1 MTLIIECE
9 TLRQSYRW
17 TLRPGEC
24 ARIGRSPWIEFSI
37 TEDLAMAN
45 EHLQIDYSHH
55 PAWKW
60 IAPPPENVTSTLDEA
75 LRVSNQTTFILGSSQ
90 FKITWVQRLLHESR
104 SHELSDVESTTVCEA
119 QPWKA
124 DRVGLV
130 ELGIKTDV
138 IKQLDGYTSRI
149 EAVLCW
155 KEQGQMQEALRLIA
169 WELDHEN
176 RITWLI
182 KSLPKDRIAPD
193 VVGMM
198 NAWIFEPSEL
208 HRQTAAQ
215 WMGNLQTSAPEY
227 WSLGAIAWTGGSL
240 GPATSPVVTPPRSL
254 PVLAAITALQLTAS
268 QFSEFDVIEKAIAIG
283 LEILRVEDSS
293 TCGPVKTG
301 DLDACR
307 S

>member
-37 TEDLAMAN
+37 SEDLAMAS

-55 PAWKW
+55 PVWNW
-60 IAPPPENVTSTLDEA
+60 IAPSPENVTSTLGEA
-75 LRVSNQTTFILGSSQ
+75 LRASNHTTFVIGSTQ
-90 FKITWVQRLLHESR
+90 CKITWVQRLLHDNR
-104 SHELSDVESTTVCEA
+104 SHDISDAESTAVCEA

-130 ELGIKTDV
+130 ELGIKADV

-169 WELDHEN
+169 WELDHQT
-176 RITWLI
+176 RVTWLI
-182 KSLPKDRIAPD
+182 KAIPKDRIASD
-193 VVGMM
+193 VIGMM
-198 NAWIFEPSEL
+198 NSWIFETSEL

-215 WMGNLQTSAPEY
+215 WMENLQTSAPEY
-227 WSLGAIAWTGGSL
+227 WALGAIAWTGGSL

-268 QFSEFDVIEKAIAIG
+268 QLTEIDLIEKAITVG
-283 LEILRVEDSS
+283 LEILRVEESS
-293 TCGPVKTG
+293 ICSPVKTG

>member
-24 ARIGRSPWIEFSI
+24 ARIGRSPWVEFSI
-37 TEDLAMAN
+37 SEDLAMAN

-55 PAWKW
+55 PVWNW
-60 IAPPPENVTSTLDEA
+60 IAPPPENVTSSLDET
-75 LRVSNQTTFILGSSQ
+75 LRASNHTTFVIGSTQ
-90 FKITWVQRLLHESR
+90 CKITWVHHPLHESR
-104 SHELSDVESTTVCEA
+104 SRERSDAESTATCEA

-130 ELGIKTDV
+130 ELGIKASV
-138 IKQLDGYTSRI
+138 IKQLDGYNSRI
-149 EAVLCW
+149 EAVLGW
-155 KEQGQMQEALRLIA
+155 KELGQIQEALRLIA
-169 WELDHEN
+169 WELDHQT
-176 RITWLI
+176 RTIWLI
-182 KSLPKDRIAPD
+182 KSLPIDRIALD

-198 NAWIFEPSEL
+198 NAWNAEPSEL
-208 HRQTAAQ
+208 HRKTTEQ
-215 WMGNLQTSAPEY
+215 WMEKLQTSAPEY
-227 WSLGAIAWTGGSL
+227 WALGAIAWTGGSL

-254 PVLAAITALQLTAS
+254 PVLAVITALQLTAA
-268 QFSEFDVIEKAIAIG
+268 QLSEFDLIEKAIAVG
-283 LEILRVEDSS
+283 LEMLRVEDSS
-293 TCGPVKTG
+293 TCSPVKTG

>member
-24 ARIGRSPWIEFSI
+24 ARIGRSPWVEFSI
-37 TEDLAMAN
+37 SEDLEMAS

-55 PAWKW
+55 PLWNW

-75 LRVSNQTTFILGSSQ
+75 LRASSYTAFVIGSTPC
-90 FKITWVQRLLHESR
+90 KITWVHHPLHERRSR
-104 SHELSDVESTTVCEA
+104 ERSDAESTAIREA

-130 ELGIKTDV
+130 ELGIKADV

-169 WELDHEN
+169 WELDHQT
-176 RITWLI
+176 RVTWFI
-182 KSLPKDRIAPD
+182 NSLPKDRIASD
-193 VVGMM
+193 VIDMM
-198 NAWIFEPSEL
+198 TAWISDPSDL

-215 WMGNLQTSAPEY
+215 WMENLQTSAPEY
-227 WSLGAIAWTGGSL
+227 WALGAIAWTGGSL

-254 PVLAAITALQLTAS
+254 PVLAVITALQLTAS
-268 QFSEFDVIEKAIAIG
+268 QLSEFDLIEKAIAIG
-283 LEILRVEDSS
+283 LEILRVESSS
-293 TCGPVKTG
+293 TCSPVKTG

>member
-37 TEDLAMAN
+37 SEDLAIAS

-55 PAWKW
+55 PVWNW
-60 IAPPPENVTSTLDEA
+60 IAPSPENITSTLGEA
-75 LRVSNQTTFILGSSQ
+75 LRVSNQTTFVLGSSQ
-90 FKITWVQRLLHESR
+90 FKITWVQRLLHDNR
-104 SHELSDVESTTVCEA
+104 CRELSDAESTAICERK
-119 QPWKA
+119 PWKA
-124 DRVGLV
+124 DRLGLV
-130 ELGIKTDV
+130 ELGINTDV

-149 EAVLCW
+149 ESVLYLH
-155 KEQGQMQEALRLIA
+155 EQGQMQEALRLIA
-169 WELDHEN
+169 WEIDHQN
-176 RITWLI
+176 RIKWLLKVI
-182 KSLPKDRIAPD
+182 PKDRIASD
-193 VVGMM
+193 VVDLM

-208 HRQTAAQ
+208 HRKTAAQ
-215 WMGNLQTSAPEY
+215 WMENLQTSAPEY

-240 GPATSPVVTPPRSL
+240 GPATSPVITPPRSL

-268 QFSEFDVIEKAIAIG
+268 QLTEFDLIEKAITVG
-283 LEILRVEDSS
+283 LEILLVEESS
-293 TCGPVKTG
+293 ICSPVKTG